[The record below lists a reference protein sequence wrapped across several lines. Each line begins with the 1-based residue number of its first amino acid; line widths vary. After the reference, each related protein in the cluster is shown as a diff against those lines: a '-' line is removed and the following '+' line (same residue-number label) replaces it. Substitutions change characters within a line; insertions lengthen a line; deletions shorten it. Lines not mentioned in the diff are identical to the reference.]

1 MKSFKLVTLIVLGA
15 IGLKSQAQNSAA
27 ISLPLAGNAYSSL
40 HEDSERTLSNKG
52 IVNWSNPK
60 EYFTAYF
67 RVSKPGTVVISLGEK
82 PTLEG
87 QSTLEFSINNQ
98 PKKVNFDETKPF
110 DSKIGEW
117 MVKDTGYVAITIKG
131 LSKSGSKFPSIQ
143 SLILSGTAT
152 EGKTAYV
159 KNNEGNFFHWGRRGP
174 SVHLNY
180 QQPENVNAEWYY
192 NEVTVPK
199 GEDILGSYFMA
210 NGFGEGYFGMQVNSP
225 TERHILFSVWS
236 PFNTDDPKSIP
247 ESHKIK
253 MLKKGEGVH
262 TGEFGNEG
270 SGGQSYLNYMW
281 KAGNTY
287 KFLLH
292 AIPGTPTPKQNAA
305 DGTVD
310 LIYEQDSTTTFT
322 AYFFAPEIGKWQ
334 LIASFKRPKTQTYL
348 KRFHSF
354 LENFSP
360 VQGDLSRK
368 VLFDNQWICDDKG
381 NWTALKSARFTTD
394 NTGAKGYRMD
404 YQGGVDHGAF
414 YLKNGG
420 FFNDYTTPR
429 KIFTRTSSGK
439 KPEIDFSKL
448 P

>member
-15 IGLKSQAQNSAA
+15 IGLKSQAQHAAA

-40 HEDSERTLSNKG
+40 HQDSEKTLSSNG
-52 IVNWSNPK
+52 IVNWTNPK
-60 EYFTAYF
+60 EYFTAYL
-67 RVSKPGTVVISLGEK
+67 RVSKPGVLVVSISDK
-82 PTLEG
+82 PVIEG

-98 PKKVNFDETKPF
+98 PKKVVFDEKKNFDG
-110 DSKIGEW
+110 KIGEW
-117 MVKDTGYVAITIKG
+117 IINDTGYVSITIKG
-131 LSKSGSKFPSIQ
+131 ISKSAGRFPSIKTL
-143 SLILSGTAT
+143 SISGTAA
-152 EGKTAYV
+152 EAKMAYV
-159 KNNEGNFFHWGRRGP
+159 QNNEGNFFHWGRRGP

-199 GEDILGSYFMA
+199 GQDILGSYFMA
-210 NGFGEGYFGMQVNSP
+210 CGFGEGYFGMQANSP

-247 ESHKIK
+247 VSHKIK
-253 MLKKGEGVH
+253 MLKKGDGVH

-270 SGGQSYLNYMW
+270 AGGQSYLNYMW

-292 AIPGTPTPKQNAA
+292 GVPGK
-305 DGTVD
+305 
-310 LIYEQDSTTTFT
+310 DSLTTYT
-322 AYFFAPEIGKWQ
+322 AYFFTPETDKWQ
-334 LIASFKRPKTQTYL
+334 LIASFTRPQTKTYL

-360 VQGDLSRK
+360 VHGDLSRK

-381 NWTALKSARFTTD
+381 TWTELKSARFTTD
-394 NTGAKGYRMD
+394 NTGAKSYRMD
-404 YQGGVDHGAF
+404 YQGGVDNGAF

-420 FFNDYTTPR
+420 FFNDYTTAG
-429 KIFTRTSSGK
+429 KIFNRTSKGK

>member
-1 MKSFKLVTLIVLGA
+1 MKSLKLVTLIVLSA
-15 IGLKSQAQNSAA
+15 IGLDGYAQNQTS
-27 ISLPLAGNAYSSL
+27 ITLPLGGNAYSSL
-40 HEDSERTLSNKG
+40 HQDSERTLSNRG

-67 RVSKPGTVVISLGEK
+67 RVTKPGTVTISINDK
-82 PTLEG
+82 PAVEG
-87 QSTLEFSINNQ
+87 QSTLAFSINNQ
-98 PKKVNFDETKPF
+98 TKKVSFEENKDFDG
-110 DSKIGEW
+110 KIGEW
-117 MVKDTGYVAITIKG
+117 TIKDTGYVALTIKG
-131 LSKSGSKFPSIQ
+131 LSKSGSKFPSIA
-143 SLILSGTAT
+143 SLVVGGSAI

-180 QQPENVNAEWYY
+180 LQPESVNAEWYY

-247 ESHKIK
+247 DSHKIK
-253 MLKKGEGVH
+253 MLKKGENVH

-292 AIPGTPTPKQNAA
+292 GIPGK
-305 DGTVD
+305 
-310 LIYEQDSTTTFT
+310 DSTTTYT
-322 AYFFAPEIGKWQ
+322 AYFFAPETNKWQ
-334 LIASFKRPKTQTYL
+334 LIACFTRPQTKTYL

-368 VLFDNQWICDDKG
+368 VLFNNQWICDDKG
-381 NWTALKSARFTTD
+381 VWTELKSARFTTD
-394 NTGAKGYRMD
+394 NTGMKGFRMD
-404 YQGGVDHGAF
+404 YQGGIDKGAF

-420 FFNDYTTPR
+420 FFNDYTSPR
-429 KIFTRTSSGK
+429 KVLNRNTAGK
-439 KPEIDFSKL
+439 QPEIDFSKL

>member
-15 IGLKSQAQNSAA
+15 IGLKSQAQNSTT

-40 HEDSERTLSNKG
+40 HQDSERTLSNKG

-60 EYFTAYF
+60 EYFTAYL
-67 RVSKPGTVVISLGEK
+67 RVSKPGMLVISLSDK
-82 PTLEG
+82 LVIEG
-87 QSTLEFSINNQ
+87 QSTLEFSIKNQ
-98 PKKVNFDETKPF
+98 TKKVNFDEAKTF
-110 DSKIGEW
+110 DGKIGEW
-117 MVKDTGYVAITIKG
+117 TIKDTGYVAITIKG
-131 LSKSGSKFPSIQ
+131 INKSGANFPSIQ
-143 SLILSGTAT
+143 TLTINGTAT

-180 QQPENVNAEWYY
+180 QQPDNVNAEWYY

-210 NGFGEGYFGMQVNSP
+210 CGFGEGYFGMQVNSP

-253 MLKKGEGVH
+253 MLKKGESVH

-270 SGGQSYLNYMW
+270 AGGQSYLNYLW

-292 AIPGTPTPKQNAA
+292 GVPGK
-305 DGTVD
+305 
-310 LIYEQDSTTTFT
+310 DSVTTYT
-322 AYFFAPEIGKWQ
+322 AYFFAPETNKWQ
-334 LIASFKRPKTQTYL
+334 LIASFSRPQTKTYL

-381 NWTALKSARFTTD
+381 VWSELKSARFTTD
-394 NTGAKGYRMD
+394 NTGMKGYRMD
-404 YQGGVDHGAF
+404 YQGGTEKGAL

-429 KIFTRTSSGK
+429 KILNRTSNGK

>member
-15 IGLKSQAQNSAA
+15 IGLKSQAQNSTT

-40 HEDSERTLSNKG
+40 HQDSERTLSNKG

-60 EYFTAYF
+60 EYFTAYL
-67 RVSKPGTVVISLGEK
+67 RVSKPGTLFISLSDK
-82 PTLEG
+82 LVIEG
-87 QSTLEFSINNQ
+87 QSTLEFSIKNQ
-98 PKKVNFDETKPF
+98 TKKVNFDEAKTF
-110 DSKIGEW
+110 DGKIGEW
-117 MVKDTGYVAITIKG
+117 TIKDTGYVAITIKG
-131 LSKSGSKFPSIQ
+131 INKRGANFPSIQ
-143 SLILSGTAT
+143 TLTINGTAT

-180 QQPENVNAEWYY
+180 QQPDNVNAEWYY

-210 NGFGEGYFGMQVNSP
+210 CGFGEGYFGMQVNSP

-253 MLKKGEGVH
+253 MLKKGESVH

-270 SGGQSYLNYMW
+270 AGGQSYLNYLW

-292 AIPGTPTPKQNAA
+292 GVPGK
-305 DGTVD
+305 
-310 LIYEQDSTTTFT
+310 DSVTTYT
-322 AYFFAPEIGKWQ
+322 AYFFAPETNKWQ
-334 LIASFKRPKTQTYL
+334 LIASFSRPQTKSYL

-381 NWTALKSARFTTD
+381 VWSELKSARFTTD
-394 NTGAKGYRMD
+394 NTGMKGYRMD
-404 YQGGVDHGAF
+404 YQGGTEKGAF

-429 KIFTRTSSGK
+429 KILNRTSNGK

>member
-1 MKSFKLVTLIVLGA
+1 MKSLKLVTLIVLGA
-15 IGLKSQAQNSAA
+15 IGLDGYAQNQAN
-27 ISLPLAGNAYSSL
+27 ITLPLGGNAYSSL
-40 HEDSERTLSNKG
+40 HQDSERTLSNRG
-52 IVNWSNPK
+52 IVNWTNPK

-67 RVSKPGTVVISLGEK
+67 RVAKPGTVIVSINDK
-82 PTLEG
+82 PVVDG
-87 QSTLEFSINNQ
+87 QSILEFSINNQ
-98 PKKVNFDETKPF
+98 AEKVSFDENKTF
-110 DSKIGEW
+110 DGKIGEW
-117 MVKDTGYVAITIKG
+117 TIKDTGYVALTIKG
-131 LSKSGSKFPSIQ
+131 VSKSANKFPSIVN
-143 SLILSGTAT
+143 LAISGSAV

-180 QQPENVNAEWYY
+180 LQPENVNAEWYY

-247 ESHKIK
+247 DSHKIK
-253 MLKKGEGVH
+253 MLKKGENVH

-270 SGGQSYLNYMW
+270 AGGQSYLNYMW

-292 AIPGTPTPKQNAA
+292 GTPGK
-305 DGTVD
+305 
-310 LIYEQDSTTTFT
+310 DSTTTYT
-322 AYFFAPEIGKWQ
+322 AYFFAPETNKWQ
-334 LIASFKRPKTQTYL
+334 LIASFTRPQTKTYL

-368 VLFDNQWICDDKG
+368 VLFNNQWICDDKG
-381 NWTALKSARFTTD
+381 VWTELKSARFTTD
-394 NTGAKGYRMD
+394 NTGMKGYRMD
-404 YQGGVDHGAF
+404 YQGGIDKGAF

-420 FFNDYTTPR
+420 FFNDYTSPR
-429 KIFTRTSSGK
+429 KVLNRTTEGK
-439 KPEIDFSKL
+439 RPEIDFGKL

>member
-1 MKSFKLVTLIVLGA
+1 MKSLKLVTLIVLGA
-15 IGLKSQAQNSAA
+15 IWLEGYAQSQEN
-27 ISLPLAGNAYSSL
+27 ITLPLGGNAYSSL
-40 HEDSERTLSNKG
+40 HQDSERTLSNRG
-52 IVNWSNPK
+52 IVNWSNPE

-67 RVSKPGTVVISLGEK
+67 RVSKPGTVNVSIGDK
-82 PTLEG
+82 PVVEG
-87 QSTLEFSINNQ
+87 KATVEFSIHNQ
-98 PKKVNFDETKPF
+98 PKKINFDQSQAFEG
-110 DSKIGEW
+110 KIGEW
-117 MVKDTGYVAITIKG
+117 TVKDTGYVAITIKG
-131 LSKSGSKFPSIQ
+131 LSKSGAKFPSIT
-143 SLILSGTAT
+143 SLIIRGSAI

-159 KNNEGNFFHWGRRGP
+159 KNNDGNFFHWGRRGP

-180 QQPENVNAEWYY
+180 LQPENVNAEWYY

-247 ESHKIK
+247 DSHKIK
-253 MLKKGEGVH
+253 MLKKGENVH

-292 AIPGTPTPKQNAA
+292 GAPGK
-305 DGTVD
+305 
-310 LIYEQDSTTTFT
+310 DSTTTYT
-322 AYFFAPEIGKWQ
+322 AYFFAPEANKWQ
-334 LIASFKRPKTQTYL
+334 LIASFTRPKTKTYL

-368 VLFDNQWICDDKG
+368 VLFNNQWICDDKG
-381 NWTALKSARFTTD
+381 VWTELKSARFTTD
-394 NTGAKGYRMD
+394 NTGMKGYRMD
-404 YQGGVDHGAF
+404 YQGGIEKGAF

-420 FFNDYTTPR
+420 FFNDYTPPR
-429 KIFTRTSSGK
+429 KVLNRTTAGK
-439 KPEIDFSKL
+439 QPEIDFNKL

>member
-1 MKSFKLVTLIVLGA
+1 MKSFKLTALIVLGVM
-15 IGLKSQAQNSAA
+15 GMKSYAQNASA

-40 HEDSERTLSNKG
+40 HQDSERTLSNSG
-52 IVNWSNPK
+52 IVNWSDQK

-67 RVSKPGTVVISLGEK
+67 RISKPGRLMISLRDK
-82 PTLEG
+82 PVLDG
-87 QSTLEFSINNQ
+87 QSVLEFSINNQ
-98 PKKVNFDETKPF
+98 PKKISFDEAKPF
-110 DSKIGEW
+110 AGKIGEW
-117 MVKDTGYVAITIKG
+117 TIKDTGYVALSIKG
-131 LSKSGSKFPSIQ
+131 ISKSGAKFPSIQ
-143 SLILSGTAT
+143 TLSIDGTAI

-174 SVHLNY
+174 SVHLGY

-210 NGFGEGYFGMQVNSP
+210 CGFGEGYFGMQVNSP

-270 SGGQSYLNYMW
+270 AGGQSYLNYLW

-292 AIPGTPTPKQNAA
+292 GVPGK
-305 DGTVD
+305 
-310 LIYEQDSTTTFT
+310 DSLTTYT
-322 AYFFAPEIGKWQ
+322 AYFFAPETNKWQ
-334 LIASFKRPKTQTYL
+334 LIASFTRPQTKTYL

-368 VLFDNQWICDDKG
+368 VSFDNQWICDDKG
-381 NWTALKSARFTTD
+381 TWIELKSARFTTD
-394 NTGAKGYRMD
+394 NTGVKGYRMD
-404 YQGGVDHGAF
+404 YQGGVDKGVF

-420 FFNDYTTPR
+420 FFNDYTKPG
-429 KIFTRTSSGK
+429 KILTRTSTGK
-439 KPEIDFSKL
+439 KPQIDFSKL

>member
-1 MKSFKLVTLIVLGA
+1 MKSLKLVTLIVLSA
-15 IGLKSQAQNSAA
+15 IGLDGYAQNQGN
-27 ISLPLAGNAYSSL
+27 ITLPLGGNAYSSL
-40 HEDSERTLSNKG
+40 HQDSERTMSNRG
-52 IVNWSNPK
+52 IVNCSNQK

-67 RVSKPGTVVISLGEK
+67 RVAKPGTVIVSLNDK
-82 PTLEG
+82 PVVEG
-87 QSTLEFSINNQ
+87 QSTLSFSINNQ
-98 PKKVNFDETKPF
+98 PKEVNFDENKTL
-110 DSKIGEW
+110 DGKIGEW
-117 MVKDTGYVAITIKG
+117 TVKDTGYVALTIKG
-131 LSKSGSKFPSIQ
+131 LSKSGSKFPSLANLAI
-143 SLILSGTAT
+143 SGSAV

-180 QQPENVNAEWYY
+180 LQPENVNAEWYY

-253 MLKKGEGVH
+253 MLKKGENVH

-270 SGGQSYLNYMW
+270 AGGQSYLNYMW

-292 AIPGTPTPKQNAA
+292 GVPGK
-305 DGTVD
+305 
-310 LIYEQDSTTTFT
+310 DSLTTYT
-322 AYFFAPEIGKWQ
+322 AYFFAPETNKWQ
-334 LIASFKRPKTQTYL
+334 LIASFTRPQTKTYL

-368 VLFDNQWICDDKG
+368 VLFNNQWICDDKG
-381 NWTALKSARFTTD
+381 VWTELKSARFTTD
-394 NTGAKGYRMD
+394 NTGMKGYRMD
-404 YQGGVDHGAF
+404 YQGGIDKGAF

-420 FFNDYTTPR
+420 FFNDYTSPR
-429 KIFTRTSSGK
+429 KVLNRTTAGK
-439 KPEIDFSKL
+439 QPEIDFSKL

>member
-1 MKSFKLVTLIVLGA
+1 MKSFKLVTLIVLGV
-15 IGLKSQAQNSAA
+15 IGLKSQAQNSA

-40 HEDSERTLSNKG
+40 HQDSERTLSNKG
-52 IVNWSNPK
+52 IVNWTNPK

-67 RVSKPGTVVISLGEK
+67 RVSKPGTIVISLVDK
-82 PTLEG
+82 PALEG
-87 QSTLEFSINNQ
+87 QSTLEFTINNQ
-98 PKKVNFDETKPF
+98 PQKVSFDETKAF
-110 DSKIGEW
+110 DGEIGEW
-117 MVKDTGYVAITIKG
+117 TIKDTGYVAIVIKG
-131 LSKSGSKFPSIQ
+131 ISKSGAKFPSIQ
-143 SLILSGTAT
+143 TLTVGGTAT

-210 NGFGEGYFGMQVNSP
+210 CGFGEGYFGMQVNSP

-270 SGGQSYLNYMW
+270 AGGQSYLNYLW

-292 AIPGTPTPKQNAA
+292 GVPGK
-305 DGTVD
+305 
-310 LIYEQDSTTTFT
+310 DSVTTYT
-322 AYFFAPEIGKWQ
+322 AYFFAPETNKWQ
-334 LIASFKRPKTQTYL
+334 LIASFSRPQTKTYL

-381 NWTALKSARFTTD
+381 VWSELKSARFTTD
-394 NTGAKGYRMD
+394 NTGAKGYRVD
-404 YQGGVDHGAF
+404 YQGGTEKGAF

-429 KIFTRTSSGK
+429 KIFTRTSTGK